1 MKRFRIIITLALV
14 VSAVACTTIK
24 YDEDPINNRIEGL
37 NTQIAKLEQ
46 MITAMNSDI
55 ASVRKLLQ
63 AVETDDVITSCVPFE
78 ADGRTGYKITF
89 YKHGEIIIY
98 NGIDGIDGTPAE
110 DGEDGYDGY
119 NGQAGHSPVITV
131 KRDTDGKWYWAA
143 DGEFLTDALGNKVA
157 LTLEVNEGS
166 DGLVPLLK
174 VVDNQWFVS
183 YNNVDWTPLGP
194 ATQNYD
200 APYIFTDVKDNGSN
214 VVFTLVGG
222 DTVTA
227 AKLETLSLTL
237 SGYEDLAL
245 VMNQKDSFSYTVSGA
260 TPKTKVYATANCGVT
275 VKVVAESVSAGTI
288 ELLASDV
295 YTDGDILVYADN
307 GYGQTSMR
315 KLTVKAGKL
324 MLVETSQGY
333 DDLQDVVWN

>member
-1 MKRFRIIITLALV
+1 MKRFRIFITLALV
-14 VSAVACTTIK
+14 VSAVACTTVK
-24 YDEDPINNRIEGL
+24 YDEDPINDRIEDL
-37 NTQIAKLEQ
+37 NAQIAELEQ
-46 MITAMNSDI
+46 MIAAMNADI

-63 AVETDDVITSCVPFE
+63 AVETDDIITSCVPFE

-98 NGIDGIDGTPAE
+98 NGIDGVDGTPAE
-110 DGEDGYDGY
+110 DGEDGRDGY
-119 NGQAGHSPVITV
+119 NGQPGHSPVITAM
-131 KRDTDGKWYWAA
+131 RDTDGKWYWAA

-174 VVDNQWFVS
+174 LEENQWFVS
-183 YNNVDWTPLGP
+183 FNNVDWTLLGA
-194 ATQNYD
+194 ATENHE
-200 APYIFTDVKDNGSN
+200 APYIFSEVKDNGSN
-214 VVFTLVGG
+214 VEFTMATGEKI
-222 DTVTA
+222 TA
-227 AKLETLSLTL
+227 AKLEKLSLTL
-237 SGYEDLAL
+237 SGYEDVAL

-275 VKVVAESVSAGTI
+275 VKVIAESASAGTI